1 MLLRRKASMYDH
13 LTRQETL
20 ELAQAACH
28 RYINNE
34 ITMAVL
40 LIELSKLR
48 GLGMDERDE
57 LITAANVV
65 RNTRP
70 NSSVH
75 GASPMGRQFASP
87 ADRKRYEESFEW
99 LGNYKDQRRGK

>member
-1 MLLRRKASMYDH
+1 MREH

-20 ELAQAACH
+20 ELAQAACF

-40 LIELSKLR
+40 LIELTKLQ

-57 LITAANVV
+57 LITAASVV
-65 RNTRP
+65 RNMRAP
-70 NSSVH
+70 NSVPSSSAH
-75 GASPMGRQFASP
+75 GRQFASP
-87 ADRKRYEESFEW
+87 ADRKRHEESAQW
-99 LGNYKDQRRGK
+99 MADYKGRKRDDKG